1 MKDKY
6 IEVIVKEPNGV
17 FELRAIEN
25 KLSELQKLVGGY
37 IEVVS
42 HNGYIVLA
50 DEEGKLK
57 GCEPNLRIG
66 CKNIVGTIVIL
77 SMSNGNFR
85 SIKVKD
91 LAEFINDFNNGTI
104 RGWHE
109 SK

>member
-1 MKDKY
+1 MKNKY
-6 IEVIVKEPNGV
+6 IDVLVKEPKSV
-17 FELRAIEN
+17 FELRKVEN

-42 HNGYIVLA
+42 YNGYVVLA

-57 GCEPNLRIG
+57 GDESNLRIG
-66 CKNIVGTIVIL
+66 GRDIVGTIVVL

-85 SIKVKD
+85 SIKAKD
-91 LAEFINDFNNGTI
+91 LVEFINDFNNGTI